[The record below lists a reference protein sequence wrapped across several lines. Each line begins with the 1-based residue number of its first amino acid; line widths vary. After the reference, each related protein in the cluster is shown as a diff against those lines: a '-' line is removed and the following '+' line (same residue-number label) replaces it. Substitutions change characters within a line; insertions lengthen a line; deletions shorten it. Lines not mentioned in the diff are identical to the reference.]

1 LIARVWSRGTGT
13 RSGRIPQSC
22 QQPITARL
30 RVPPSR

>member
-1 LIARVWSRGTGT
+1 LIARVWLRGTGT
-13 RSGRIPQSC
+13 RSRRIPQSC